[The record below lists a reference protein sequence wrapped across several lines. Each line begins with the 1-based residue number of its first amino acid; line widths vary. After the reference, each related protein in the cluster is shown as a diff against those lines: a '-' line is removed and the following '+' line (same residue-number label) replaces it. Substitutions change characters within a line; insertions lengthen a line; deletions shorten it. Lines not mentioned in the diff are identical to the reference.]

1 MPLLNKQTNGS
12 RTKRQDMLHLTARF
26 GDISQAAPT
35 KDKRSPHATVLQ
47 KPGHTVTEGSLRN
60 GKDCCPNA
68 PVPALAYPSI
78 LITDLAGQTHSTSA
92 QICERTATK
101 TSRSGRPRKEK
112 PDPFKHDLLTQ
123 FGFQPFKKCFYGKCS
138 TIFVPGDF
146 KPSSPRRMFCSTQ
159 CFEAHWR
166 QKLFRYLEKTLGQD
180 VAESTANSA
189 TPPAINSY
197 ASM

>member
-1 MPLLNKQTNGS
+1 MPLVNKQTNGS
-12 RTKRQDMLHLTARF
+12 RTKRQDMLHLTARL

-35 KDKRSPHATVLQ
+35 KDKRSQHATVLQ
-47 KPGHTVTEGSLRN
+47 KPGHTVTNGSLRN
-60 GKDCCPNA
+60 GKDCCLAA

-78 LITDLAGQTHSTSA
+78 LTQDLAGQTHSASA
-92 QICERTATK
+92 QICERTHTK

-123 FGFQPFKKCFYGKCS
+123 FGFQPFKKCFYGNCS
-138 TIFVPGDF
+138 TVFVPGDF
-146 KPSSPRRMFCSTQ
+146 KPSSPRRMFCSTP

-166 QKLFRYLEKTLGQD
+166 QKLFRYLEKTVAQD

-189 TPPAINSY
+189 TPPAMNSY

>member
-1 MPLLNKQTNGS
+1 MPLLHTQTNGS
-12 RTKRQDMLHLTARF
+12 RSKKQDMLQLTTRF
-26 GDISQAAPT
+26 GNISQVAST
-35 KDKRSPHATVLQ
+35 KDKRSPHAAVLQ
-47 KPGHTVTEGSLRN
+47 QPSHTVTENSLRN
-60 GKDCCPNA
+60 GKDCCLTT
-68 PVPALAYPSI
+68 PVSALVYPSI
-78 LITDLAGQTHSTSA
+78 LIADLAGQTHSTSA
-92 QICERTATK
+92 QICEKTRTK

-112 PDPFKHDLLTQ
+112 PDPFKHELLAQ

-166 QKLFRYLEKTLGQD
+166 QKLFRYLEKTLAQD

-189 TPPAINSY
+189 TPPAMNSY

>member
-12 RTKRQDMLHLTARF
+12 RTKRQDMLRLTARF
-26 GDISQAAPT
+26 GDISQSGPT
-35 KDKRSPHATVLQ
+35 KDKRSQHATVLQ

-60 GKDCCPNA
+60 GKHCCLKA
-68 PVPALAYPSI
+68 PVPTLAYPAI
-78 LITDLAGQTHSTSA
+78 LIADLAEQTHSTSG
-92 QICERTATK
+92 QPCERTATK
-101 TSRSGRPRKEK
+101 TSRAGRPRKEK
-112 PDPFKHDLLTQ
+112 PDPFKHDLLAQ

-166 QKLFRYLEKTLGQD
+166 QKLFRYLEKTLAQD
-180 VAESTANSA
+180 VAESPANSA
-189 TPPAINSY
+189 TPPAMNSY

>member
-1 MPLLNKQTNGS
+1 
-12 RTKRQDMLHLTARF
+12 MLHLTARF

-35 KDKRSPHATVLQ
+35 KDKRSQHAAVLQ
-47 KPGHTVTEGSLRN
+47 KPGHTVTEDSLRH
-60 GKDCCPNA
+60 GKHCCPKA

-78 LITDLAGQTHSTSA
+78 LIADLAGQIRRTLA
-92 QICERTATK
+92 PICERPRTK
-101 TSRSGRPRKEK
+101 TSRAGRPRKEK
-112 PDPFKHDLLTQ
+112 RDAFKHDLLAQ

-166 QKLFRYLEKTLGQD
+166 QKLFRYLEKTLAHD
-180 VAESTANSA
+180 VAESTANPA
-189 TPPAINSY
+189 TPPAMNSY

>member
-12 RTKRQDMLHLTARF
+12 RAKRRDMLHLAARF
-26 GDISQAAPT
+26 DDISQVAPT
-35 KDKRSPHATVLQ
+35 EDKRSQHGAVLQ
-47 KPGHTVTEGSLRN
+47 NSGHTVTEGSLGN
-60 GKDCCPNA
+60 GKHSCLTP

-78 LITDLAGQTHSTSA
+78 LIADLAGQTHSTSA
-92 QICERTATK
+92 QICERTRTK
-101 TSRSGRPRKEK
+101 TSRSGRPRREK
-112 PDPFKHDLLTQ
+112 PDPFKHELLTQ

-166 QKLFRYLEKTLGQD
+166 QKLFRYLEKTLAQD
-180 VAESTANSA
+180 VAESTADSA
-189 TPPAINSY
+189 TPPAMNTY
-197 ASM
+197 ATM